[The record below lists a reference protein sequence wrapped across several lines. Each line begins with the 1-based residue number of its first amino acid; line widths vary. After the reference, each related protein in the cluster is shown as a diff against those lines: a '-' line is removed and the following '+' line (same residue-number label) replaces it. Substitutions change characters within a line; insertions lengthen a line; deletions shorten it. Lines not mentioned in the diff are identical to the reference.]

1 MKKIKIID
9 EIMGSGKTTKA
20 IERMKGY
27 LISGTKFIYVTPY
40 LKETNRIQG
49 ALGSNKVFTPDN
61 DHFDVNQELIGNEND
76 FYIENSYKHL
86 TKRGHFLKMVSE
98 GKSIATTHSL
108 FTSLEV
114 NDYKAF
120 KDYILILD
128 EVIDPLEIVNFG
140 KQDIEIM
147 NESNLISVDNKNKVT
162 FLKDDYSDK
171 AFKGVKEMCR
181 NSDVYFLDGYF
192 FVWVFP
198 VEIFKSFKEIQI
210 LTYLFEG
217 SFLSAYFKLYDID
230 YDIVK
235 NDDSDVR
242 KEIKNLLNIY
252 EGSANYIGKHKSALS
267 VSWCSSRSSA
277 QFRTLSKTTSNIFT
291 RVFETKSE
299 FNGYTTFKNY
309 ESKVKGGG
317 YSKGFIVLNSRATN
331 EFSKKQ
337 SMAYLV
343 NRFYSPQIVNFFKY
357 RGVEL
362 NQDLWALSE
371 MIQWIW
377 RGCIRNNEPMNLYI
391 PSKRMRELLIKWL
404 DDEEVTF
411 PHIDCNY
418 MI

>member
-1 MKKIKIID
+1 MRKIKVMD

-27 LISGTKFIYVTPY
+27 LLSGTKFIYVTPY
-40 LKETNRIQG
+40 IKETERIQEAIG
-49 ALGSNKVFTPDN
+49 RKSIFTPDSN
-61 DHFDVNQELIGNEND
+61 HCDFSQELIGNEKD
-76 FYIENSYKHL
+76 FYFENSYTHL

-98 GKSIATTHSL
+98 GKNIATTHAL

-114 NDYKAF
+114 NDYKALN
-120 KDYILILD
+120 DYVLILD

-140 KQDIEIM
+140 KQDIAIM

-171 AFKGVKEMCR
+171 AFRGVKEMCR

-235 NDDSDVR
+235 KDDSDIR
-242 KEIKNLLNIY
+242 KGIKNLLNIY
-252 EGSANYIGKHKSALS
+252 EGSANNIGKHKSAFS
-267 VSWCSSRSSA
+267 VSWYSSRKST

-291 RVFETKSE
+291 RVFKTISE
-299 FNGYTTFKNY
+299 FNGYATFKNY

-331 EFSKKQ
+331 EFSSKR

-343 NRFYSPQIVNFFKY
+343 NRFYSPQVVNFFKY

-377 RGCIRNNEPMNLYI
+377 RGCIRNNEPLNLYI
-391 PSKRMRELLIKWL
+391 PSKRMRKLLIDWL
-404 DDEEVTF
+404 NNEEK
-411 PHIDCNY
+411 
-418 MI
+418 